1 MVKQKQTKTK
11 SSSLPPSTLYVTL
24 AVVGVAVALILIFAL
39 VPMGKKSAD
48 QVAQE
53 IQQQE
58 EQKAME
64 KLQKTEESGDVL
76 LIISSITLGIG
87 FILALKDLFFCRNV
101 MDANKISQLVDSLA
115 PEKSPITLE
124 APTNARERLRY
135 IKNAGVNKALAAYA
149 GVRGI
154 AKKFNRES
162 AIGCNPYL
170 TYLICCASL
179 VLSIIALTSQ
189 LSGKK
194 MTETIIAQNEKTY
207 VDNNNEENTEIMKQN
222 EANLKSFKSNV
233 LWAIILIVLAFIIVM
248 GSLGIYYKYDST
260 EQTKGY
266 NFNNL
271 IKDPAQRALKM
282 CGVDVTRGYRNST
295 TQANDPRNDN
305 NNNNNQPQRV

>member
-76 LIISSITLGIG
+76 LSISSITLGIG

-207 VDNNNEENTEIMKQN
+207 VDNNNEENTEIWDAWIAKHI
-222 EANLKSFKSNV
+222 EGTDITIPIS
-233 LWAIILIVLAFIIVM
+233 
-248 GSLGIYYKYDST
+248 
-260 EQTKGY
+260 
-266 NFNNL
+266 
-271 IKDPAQRALKM
+271 
-282 CGVDVTRGYRNST
+282 
-295 TQANDPRNDN
+295 
-305 NNNNNQPQRV
+305 